1 MKWPK
6 FRKKEENKEQIISS
20 EVKQKL
26 KEKLETVDQGIRNV
40 EAKSELQLMKSSDL
54 AFSSIKNTYEI
65 NFYGHNKIV
74 YTMPYTTFLKAPVE
88 RVVIAVTRA
97 LAIQYEDF
105 EGRKY

>member
-6 FRKKEENKEQIISS
+6 FRKKEEEKEQIISS

-26 KEKLETVDQGIRNV
+26 EDKLEAVNQGIRNV
-40 EAKSELQLMKSSDL
+40 EAKSEIQLMKSSDL

-65 NFYGHNKIV
+65 NFYGHNKII
-74 YTMPYTTFLKAPVE
+74 YTMPYTTFLKAPVD
-88 RVVIAVTRA
+88 RLVIAATGA
-97 LAIQYEDF
+97 LAIQYDNF